1 MTASRDLAR
10 LAQVPSIAGRFAW
23 TGAGWEALT
32 NDADLLNRAN
42 HSGSQAISTVTGLQ
56 SALDAKAAL
65 NNTVLQYGGAT
76 KFQTTSAGVSIT
88 GTFSATSDRKFKS
101 NIRPHDAASAWA
113 RLGQLRTCAFF
124 YDLIGTDYTGWIAQ
138 EVQPIYPHSVS
149 EVGGEEGTHLTL
161 SRDEIIADLVAV
173 VQDQQRRIAQLES
186 GHDST
191 Q

>member
-1 MTASRDLAR
+1 MTAARDLAR

-32 NDADLLNRAN
+32 ADTDLLNRAN
-42 HSGSQAISTVTGLQ
+42 HTGSQAISTVSGLQ
-56 SALDAKAAL
+56 SALDTKAAL

-88 GTFSATSDRKFKS
+88 GTFSATSDRRFKS

-113 RLGQLRTCAFF
+113 RLGRLRTCAFF

>member
-32 NDADLLNRAN
+32 PDADLLNRAN
-42 HSGSQAISTVTGLQ
+42 HTGSQAISTVSGLQ
-56 SALDAKAAL
+56 SALDTKAAL
-65 NNTVLQYGGAT
+65 NNTVLQYGGST

-88 GTFSATSDRKFKS
+88 GTFSATSDRRFKS
-101 NIRPHDAASAWA
+101 NIHPHDAASAWA
-113 RLGQLRTCAFF
+113 RLGRLRTCAFF

-149 EVGGEEGTHLTL
+149 EVCGEGGTHLTL